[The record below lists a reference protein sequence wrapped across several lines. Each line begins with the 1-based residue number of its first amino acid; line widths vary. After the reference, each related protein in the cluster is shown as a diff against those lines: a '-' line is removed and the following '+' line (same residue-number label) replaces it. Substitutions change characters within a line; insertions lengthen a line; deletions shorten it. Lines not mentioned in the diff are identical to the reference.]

1 MSLFY
6 RQPGLEGPS
15 CPPHLPIPG
24 FEHDNG
30 AGGPAGPGSPSLQPQ
45 FQYMG
50 GVFPYL
56 CKFWSIMY
64 DVSLNY
70 DDLQTPLN
78 GLGTLRF
85 AEYKFRELLAWS
97 NTLPSHLLRVN
108 QNPHYVQVLQYVIA
122 VSALYIFP
130 PLYLVLC

>member
-6 RQPGLEGPS
+6 RQPGLEGPRL
-15 CPPHLPIPG
+15 PPHLPIPG
-24 FEHDNG
+24 FEHNNDADG
-30 AGGPAGPGSPSLQPQ
+30 AASSNSSSSQPH

-56 CKFWSIMY
+56 CKFWGIMY
-64 DVSLNY
+64 EVSLAY
-70 DDLQTPLN
+70 DDTQSPLN
-78 GLGTLRF
+78 GLGTLHF

-108 QNPHYVQVLQYVIA
+108 QNPHYVQVLQ
-122 VSALYIFP
+122 
-130 PLYLVLC
+130 